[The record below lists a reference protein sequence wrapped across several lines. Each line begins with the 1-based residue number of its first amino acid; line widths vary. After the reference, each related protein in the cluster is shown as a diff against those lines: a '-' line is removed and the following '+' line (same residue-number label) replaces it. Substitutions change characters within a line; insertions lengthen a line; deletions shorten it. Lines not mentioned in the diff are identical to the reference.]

1 MKVMLIRLLPALLA
15 LVTVTGLGPL
25 SESRAA
31 EHPRIFLRTEELTSG
46 RNLRGRVAITGSHC
60 EEYALLTQWAERHL
74 GAPVAN
80 SLSDPGLTQ
89 EAALTCALLY
99 QLSGDARYGRRA
111 VDLVRALI
119 TSHQGRLPGFDWPRL
134 PVTVATVFDWTYASL
149 SPEDRQRLLYDI
161 LKRCIYV
168 RDREAPDDPAPFDST
183 PYLKPLLF
191 AALALEDEPE
201 ASRYAAAWK
210 RYCRSL
216 LFQRV
221 LPDLNA
227 AGGVGAW
234 LPRAGGLDRELDVLE
249 CLEAWR
255 SATRRTAGQSTSEG
269 AEDRL
274 PPHFRHLGRRILY
287 RLRPGLVLAGLGGD
301 PPRTGVTPALLYLL
315 SHHEDRKRGRES
327 FPALSTTRVEKRFP
341 SPFSPTGRWLAE
353 GLRVA
358 RPLEPGSAAW
368 LRDLR
373 ARILWLAK
381 GERRVPPREEEL
393 PLATT
398 FEDAGEVVARS
409 NWDLMEGDALWCLF
423 RVSSAGPLQYP
434 YWNHLSVVR
443 GNDALAVE
451 ANVAGAPESAFAERW
466 FGTPWAQN
474 TVIVP
479 GWGPET
485 ALDFVLEAHS
495 SGVGFSYAR
504 GRVAKATG
512 GTNGY
517 SFVRQLVTFPE
528 GLIVVHDR
536 VSGSGQP
543 IWLLHML
550 DEPRLLGRVAKVA
563 GLRAGGISESTDA
576 RGATWQTGRS
586 RGYLLFLL
594 PRHRRMRTIG
604 VKDYEFWVQATG
616 KNPWPT
622 KRFRDGQPVPSFDLA
637 QDGES
642 VEPYSREELRRLEV
656 GTWRL
661 EVSAAESAAG
671 RTTEFVTVLAAGP
684 TYGAEPQAS
693 LREDAGALII
703 TVLWS
708 IGPAGEEQK
717 YQVVFQPDGAASIV
731 VEDARS
737 GKTVRQGIA
746 GSEATG
752 EVGESKRSETYPTV
766 PAQSNAPSSRD

>member
-1 MKVMLIRLLPALLA
+1 MTVMLIRLLPALLA

-31 EHPRIFLRTEELTSG
+31 EHPRVFLRSDELTSG

-89 EAALTCALLY
+89 EAALTYALLY
-99 QLSGDARYGRRA
+99 QLSGDVRYGRRA
-111 VDLVRALI
+111 VALVRALI

-168 RDREAPDDPAPFDST
+168 RDRNSPDDPAPFDST

-255 SATRRTAGQSTSEG
+255 SATRRTAGSGWPEHVEG
-269 AEDRL
+269 
-274 PPHFRHLGRRILY
+274 HFRHLGRRILY
-287 RLRPGLVLAGLGGD
+287 RLRPGLVLAGVGGD
-301 PPRTGVTPALLYLL
+301 PPGKPGVTPALLYLL
-315 SHHEDRKRGRES
+315 SHHEDD
-327 FPALSTTRVEKRFP
+327 
-341 SPFSPTGRWLAE
+341 PTGRWLAE

-358 RPLEPGSAAW
+358 RPLEPGSAGW

-398 FEDAGEVVARS
+398 FEDAGEVVACS

-466 FGTPWAQN
+466 FGRPWAQN

-485 ALDFVLEAHS
+485 GLDFVLEAHS
-495 SGVGFSYAR
+495 SGVGFSYVR

-536 VSGSGQP
+536 VSGGRATRMNGQP

-604 VKDYEFWVQATG
+604 GKDYEFWVQATG
-616 KNPWPT
+616 KNPWPA
-622 KRFRDGQPVPSFDLA
+622 KRSRDGRPVPSFDLA

-656 GTWRL
+656 GTWRV
-661 EVSAAESAAG
+661 EVSAAESAV
-671 RTTEFVTVLAAGP
+671 RRITEFVTVLAAGP

-703 TVLWS
+703 TVLW
-708 IGPAGEEQK
+708 EEQK

-752 EVGESKRSETYPTV
+752 EVGDPTV

>member
-89 EAALTCALLY
+89 EAALTYALLY

-111 VDLVRALI
+111 VDLIRALI
-119 TSHQGRLPGFDWPRL
+119 TSHPGRLPGFDWPRL

-168 RDREAPDDPAPFDST
+168 RDRNSPDDPAPFDST
-183 PYLKPLLF
+183 PCLKPLLF

-210 RYCRSL
+210 RYCRGL

-234 LPRAGGLDRELDVLE
+234 LPGAGGLDRELDVLE

-255 SATRRTAGQSTSEG
+255 SATRWPAGPGWPEHVEG
-269 AEDRL
+269 
-274 PPHFRHLGRRILY
+274 HFRHLGRRILY
-287 RLRPGLVLAGLGGD
+287 RLRPGLVLAGVGGD
-301 PPRTGVTPALLYLL
+301 PPGKLGVTPALLYLL
-315 SHHEDRKRGRES
+315 SHYEDD
-327 FPALSTTRVEKRFP
+327 
-341 SPFSPTGRWLAE
+341 PTGRWLAE

-381 GERRVPPREEEL
+381 GERRVPPREEDL

-423 RVSSAGPLQYP
+423 RVSSAGPRQYP

-466 FGTPWAQN
+466 FGRSWAQN
-474 TVIVP
+474 TVIVT

-495 SGVGFSYAR
+495 SGVGFSYVR

-512 GTNGY
+512 RTDGY

-536 VSGSGQP
+536 VSGGGQP
-543 IWLLHML
+543 TWLLHML

-604 VKDYEFWVQATG
+604 GKDYEFWVQATG

-622 KRFRDGQPVPSFDLA
+622 KRSRDGRPVPSFDLA
-637 QDGES
+637 QHGES

-656 GTWRL
+656 GTWRV
-661 EVSAAESAAG
+661 EVSAAGSAV
-671 RTTEFVTVLAAGP
+671 RRVTDFVTVLAAGP
-684 TYGAEPQAS
+684 THGAEPQAS

-703 TVLWS
+703 TVLW
-708 IGPAGEEQK
+708 EEQK
-717 YQVVFQPDGAASIV
+717 YQVMFQPRGAASIV

-737 GKTVRQGIA
+737 GKIVRQGIA

-766 PAQSNAPSSRD
+766 PARSNAPSSRD